1 MRKLETEQEKIKEI
15 TEETTARVIKEIAKA
30 EGILAAIGDGLTVLD
45 RSFKVL
51 YENQVV
57 RDMMGDHVGE
67 YCYMAYPKRQD
78 ICTGC
83 PVALTFDDG
92 KVHRVQRKGQAYK
105 ETRYFE
111 ITASPLKD
119 STGKIVA
126 GIEVVRDITERKLT
140 EEALRTSENKYRML
154 VEHSLQGILI
164 ACDSPLSFVF
174 VNQALADIFGYTS
187 DELMSLPPKEIN
199 SLLHPEDSSIFS
211 QRFRDRLKGKQV
223 PPRYEGR
230 IIRKDGAVRW
240 VEVYNTRIEYKGKP
254 AVQSAFIDITDR
266 KQTEEKLQR
275 SEERFRA
282 LTENTSDWIWE
293 VDQSLVFTYTSPR
306 VKDLLGYEPNEVI
319 GKTPFDFMQEHEAKR
334 VSEICRSILASHK
347 PFTLLENINL
357 HKDGRQVIVETS
369 GVPIFDKNGNFSG
382 YRGIDRDITERK
394 RVEEALQD
402 SEKATRTLLN
412 IPMASAF
419 LIDRNG
425 ICLGANETFAKRLG
439 KKVSDIVGK
448 SMWEF
453 FPSDVNAKRKALFE
467 GVLASKQQFRYEDER
482 QGMWHDAVISPIL
495 DEQGEVAKVVVFG
508 LDITERKRAEKAL
521 REINETLEQR
531 VAERT
536 VVLNGINR
544 IFRAALTSMTE
555 EELGRACLAI
565 VEEVTQSR
573 FGFIGEIGPDGL
585 LHDIA
590 ISDPG
595 WELCTMYDKKTGH
608 RRPPGN
614 FKLHG
619 LYGRVLTDGKAF
631 YTNEPSSHPDSIGT
645 PEGHPPL
652 KAFLGAPLLH
662 GGQTIGMIALGNR
675 EGGYRQE
682 DLEML
687 EAITP
692 TFVEALLRF
701 RAEEKLRERERD
713 LEIQTKN
720 LEEINTALN
729 VLLKKRDEDKT
740 ELEEK
745 VLQNVQQLIEPYI
758 AKLKLSG
765 LDERQKALASILESN
780 LKDMTSSFAYSL
792 SSKHLNLTPKEIKVA
807 NLIKQGM
814 TSKEICDILGSSE
827 KVVAFHRQNIR
838 RKLGLLNKKVNLKSY
853 LAAKV

>member
-266 KQTEEKLQR
+266 KQTEEKLQW

-306 VKDLLGYEPNEVI
+306 VKDLLGYEPNEV
-319 GKTPFDFMQEHEAKR
+319 
-334 VSEICRSILASHK
+334 
-347 PFTLLENINL
+347 
-357 HKDGRQVIVETS
+357 
-369 GVPIFDKNGNFSG
+369 
-382 YRGIDRDITERK
+382 
-394 RVEEALQD
+394 
-402 SEKATRTLLN
+402 
-412 IPMASAF
+412 
-419 LIDRNG
+419 
-425 ICLGANETFAKRLG
+425 
-439 KKVSDIVGK
+439 
-448 SMWEF
+448 
-453 FPSDVNAKRKALFE
+453 
-467 GVLASKQQFRYEDER
+467 
-482 QGMWHDAVISPIL
+482 
-495 DEQGEVAKVVVFG
+495 
-508 LDITERKRAEKAL
+508 
-521 REINETLEQR
+521 
-531 VAERT
+531 
-536 VVLNGINR
+536 
-544 IFRAALTSMTE
+544 
-555 EELGRACLAI
+555 
-565 VEEVTQSR
+565 
-573 FGFIGEIGPDGL
+573 
-585 LHDIA
+585 
-590 ISDPG
+590 
-595 WELCTMYDKKTGH
+595 
-608 RRPPGN
+608 
-614 FKLHG
+614 
-619 LYGRVLTDGKAF
+619 
-631 YTNEPSSHPDSIGT
+631 
-645 PEGHPPL
+645 
-652 KAFLGAPLLH
+652 
-662 GGQTIGMIALGNR
+662 
-675 EGGYRQE
+675 
-682 DLEML
+682 
-687 EAITP
+687 
-692 TFVEALLRF
+692 
-701 RAEEKLRERERD
+701 
-713 LEIQTKN
+713 
-720 LEEINTALN
+720 
-729 VLLKKRDEDKT
+729 
-740 ELEEK
+740 
-745 VLQNVQQLIEPYI
+745 
-758 AKLKLSG
+758 
-765 LDERQKALASILESN
+765 
-780 LKDMTSSFAYSL
+780 
-792 SSKHLNLTPKEIKVA
+792 
-807 NLIKQGM
+807 
-814 TSKEICDILGSSE
+814 
-827 KVVAFHRQNIR
+827 
-838 RKLGLLNKKVNLKSY
+838 
-853 LAAKV
+853 

>member
-1 MRKLETEQEKIKEI
+1 MKERKQLIQKTFNIEQMLTSIIEHSNEIFYLHDTHHKLIYASPQSLQILGYTPSEMMTEWIRLVTDNPINKIGYEI
-15 TEETTARVIKEIAKA
+15 TEKA
-30 EGILAAIGDGLTVLD
+30 LATGQRQKPYLLEVFKKDG
-45 RSFKVL
+45 RKVL
-51 YENQVV
+51 
-57 RDMMGDHVGE
+57 
-67 YCYMAYPKRQD
+67 
-78 ICTGC
+78 
-83 PVALTFDDG
+83 L
-92 KVHRVQRKGQAYK
+92 
-105 ETRYFE
+105 E
-111 ITASPLKD
+111 IEESPLKD
-119 STGKIVA
+119 EEGKVS
-126 GIEVVRDITERKLT
+126 GIIGAARD
-140 EEALRTSENKYRML
+140 
-154 VEHSLQGILI
+154 V
-164 ACDSPLSFVF
+164 
-174 VNQALADIFGYTS
+174 
-187 DELMSLPPKEIN
+187 
-199 SLLHPEDSSIFS
+199 
-211 QRFRDRLKGKQV
+211 
-223 PPRYEGR
+223 
-230 IIRKDGAVRW
+230 
-240 VEVYNTRIEYKGKP
+240 
-254 AVQSAFIDITDR
+254 
-266 KQTEEKLQR
+266 
-275 SEERFRA
+275 
-282 LTENTSDWIWE
+282 
-293 VDQSLVFTYTSPR
+293 
-306 VKDLLGYEPNEVI
+306 
-319 GKTPFDFMQEHEAKR
+319 
-334 VSEICRSILASHK
+334 
-347 PFTLLENINL
+347 
-357 HKDGRQVIVETS
+357 
-369 GVPIFDKNGNFSG
+369 
-382 YRGIDRDITERK
+382 TERK
-394 RVEEALQD
+394 RVEETLRENEARLRKLSDNLPNGLVYQIDSGDDGRQRRFSYISAGVEQLHGITVREALNNAMSIYGQIIAED
-402 SEKATRTLLN
+402 RLRLAEEEAVAVANMVPFRTEARVQLPSGE
-412 IPMASAF
+412 IQWRFFTSAPRRLPNNH
-419 LIDRNG
+419 LIWD
-425 ICLGANETFAKRLG
+425 
-439 KKVSDIVGK
+439 
-448 SMWEF
+448 
-453 FPSDVNAKRKALFE
+453 
-467 GVLASKQQFRYEDER
+467 GVE
-482 QGMWHDAVISPIL
+482 I
-495 DEQGEVAKVVVFG
+495 
-508 LDITERKRAEKAL
+508 DITERKRAEKAL

-544 IFRAALTSMTE
+544 IFRTALTAVTE

-590 ISDPG
+590 ISDFG
-595 WELCTMYDKKTGH
+595 WDLCTMYDKKTGH

-713 LEIQTKN
+713 LEIQTNN

-853 LAAKV
+853 LEAKA

>member
-1 MRKLETEQEKIKEI
+1 MTEWIRLVTDNPINKIGYEI
-15 TEETTARVIKEIAKA
+15 TEKA
-30 EGILAAIGDGLTVLD
+30 LATGQRQKPYLLEVFKKDG
-45 RSFKVL
+45 RKVL
-51 YENQVV
+51 
-57 RDMMGDHVGE
+57 
-67 YCYMAYPKRQD
+67 
-78 ICTGC
+78 
-83 PVALTFDDG
+83 L
-92 KVHRVQRKGQAYK
+92 
-105 ETRYFE
+105 E
-111 ITASPLKD
+111 IEESPLKD
-119 STGKIVA
+119 EEGKVS
-126 GIEVVRDITERKLT
+126 GIIGAARD
-140 EEALRTSENKYRML
+140 
-154 VEHSLQGILI
+154 V
-164 ACDSPLSFVF
+164 
-174 VNQALADIFGYTS
+174 
-187 DELMSLPPKEIN
+187 
-199 SLLHPEDSSIFS
+199 
-211 QRFRDRLKGKQV
+211 
-223 PPRYEGR
+223 
-230 IIRKDGAVRW
+230 
-240 VEVYNTRIEYKGKP
+240 
-254 AVQSAFIDITDR
+254 
-266 KQTEEKLQR
+266 
-275 SEERFRA
+275 
-282 LTENTSDWIWE
+282 
-293 VDQSLVFTYTSPR
+293 
-306 VKDLLGYEPNEVI
+306 
-319 GKTPFDFMQEHEAKR
+319 
-334 VSEICRSILASHK
+334 
-347 PFTLLENINL
+347 
-357 HKDGRQVIVETS
+357 
-369 GVPIFDKNGNFSG
+369 
-382 YRGIDRDITERK
+382 TERK
-394 RVEEALQD
+394 RVEETLRENEARLRKLSDNLPNGLVYQIDSGDDGRQRRFSYISAGVEQLHGITVREALNNAMSIYGQIIAED
-402 SEKATRTLLN
+402 RLRLAEEEAVAVANMVPFRTEARVQLPSGE
-412 IPMASAF
+412 IQWRFFTSAPRRLPNNH
-419 LIDRNG
+419 LIWD
-425 ICLGANETFAKRLG
+425 
-439 KKVSDIVGK
+439 
-448 SMWEF
+448 
-453 FPSDVNAKRKALFE
+453 
-467 GVLASKQQFRYEDER
+467 GVE
-482 QGMWHDAVISPIL
+482 I
-495 DEQGEVAKVVVFG
+495 
-508 LDITERKRAEKAL
+508 DITERKRAEKAL

-544 IFRAALTSMTE
+544 IFRTALTAVTE

-590 ISDPG
+590 ISDFG
-595 WELCTMYDKKTGH
+595 WDLCTMYDKKTGH

-853 LAAKV
+853 LVAKV